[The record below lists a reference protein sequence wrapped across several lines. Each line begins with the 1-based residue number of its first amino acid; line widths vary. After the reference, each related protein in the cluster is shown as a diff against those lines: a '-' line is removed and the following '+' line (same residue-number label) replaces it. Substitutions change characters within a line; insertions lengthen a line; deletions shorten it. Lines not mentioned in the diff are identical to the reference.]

1 MRSKNL
7 RHALI
12 KELHHAFALRLRA
25 RHGRRAKRC
34 GPAGARP
41 TSAVPGRGVAERMPD
56 GYQAGRAMDGEP
68 RTMLSEPENGTP
80 FLNGTPF
87 SSRYSGNRHGE
98 PGAVPR
104 DHDDL
109 RAVGRPYS
117 DGRSGCRQCGWIARK
132 PTPSIARSA
141 AVPSEQPPRSG
152 LGFTSC
158 GPRST
163 D

>member
-1 MRSKNL
+1 VRSKNL

-12 KELHHAFALRLRA
+12 KELHHAFALGLRA
-25 RHGRRAKRC
+25 RHGRRAKRWQ
-34 GPAGARP
+34 PAEARP
-41 TSAVPGRGVAERMPD
+41 TSAVPGRGVAERRP
-56 GYQAGRAMDGEP
+56 GRCQADRAMDGEP
-68 RTMLSEPENGTP
+68 ATMPSEPENGTP
-80 FLNGTPF
+80 FLTGTPV

-132 PTPSIARSA
+132 PTPSIARP
-141 AVPSEQPPRSG
+141 AVVPDERPPRSG